1 MNQAIRP
8 DTLARQIVVRYRS
21 EGHVRFGLPV
31 TLCEEPHAEGIE
43 AALAQCPGVYRVS
56 LHRDQAKL
64 SVFYH
69 PAECSLAEV
78 ARALHAALAAPASSL
93 QRTAR
98 QEALV
103 ERLHV
108 GGPLQWIRARLAA
121 LRLKIEQIKVKAQ
134 FVYAVAR
141 HQIDAQPL
149 LRNALSER
157 AIIGFINDL
166 VTFYLV
172 KIHWELIT
180 TRWLKQPIKYRS
192 AWMTTF
198 YLLFLLVRHRK
209 QAALPRK

>member
-8 DTLARQIVVRYRS
+8 DSLARQIVVRHRG

-31 TLCEEPHAEGIE
+31 ALCEEDHAQTIE
-43 AALAQCPGVYRVS
+43 AALAACPGVYRVT
-56 LHRDQAKL
+56 LYRAQAKL

-69 PAECSLAEV
+69 PAECQLADV
-78 ARALHAALAAPASSL
+78 ARTLFAALAQPAAQL
-93 QRTAR
+93 QRVAR
-98 QEALV
+98 TEALV
-103 ERLHV
+103 QRLHV
-108 GGPLQWIRARLAA
+108 GGPLDWIRARLAA
-121 LRLKIEQIKVKAQ
+121 LRLRIEQIKVKGQ
-134 FVYAVAR
+134 FIYAVAR

-172 KIHWELIT
+172 KVHWELIT

-209 QAALPRK
+209 QAALTHK

>member
-1 MNQAIRP
+1 MKQAIRP
-8 DTLARQIVVRYRS
+8 DTLARQIVVRHRS
-21 EGHVRFGLPV
+21 EGHVRFGLPAE
-31 TLCEEPHAEGIE
+31 LCADPHAEFIE
-43 AALAQCPGVYRVS
+43 AALVQCPGIYRAT
-56 LHRDQAKL
+56 LYRNQAKL

-69 PAECSLAEV
+69 PAECRLIDVAE
-78 ARALHAALAAPASSL
+78 ALHAALAEPAAQL

-98 QEALV
+98 TEALV
-103 ERLHV
+103 QRLHV
-108 GGPLQWIRARLAA
+108 GGPLDWIRARLTA
-121 LRLKIEQIKVKAQ
+121 LRLKLEQIKVKAQ

-157 AIIGFINDL
+157 AIMGFINDL

-172 KIHWELIT
+172 KVHWELIT

-209 QAALPRK
+209 QAALIHK